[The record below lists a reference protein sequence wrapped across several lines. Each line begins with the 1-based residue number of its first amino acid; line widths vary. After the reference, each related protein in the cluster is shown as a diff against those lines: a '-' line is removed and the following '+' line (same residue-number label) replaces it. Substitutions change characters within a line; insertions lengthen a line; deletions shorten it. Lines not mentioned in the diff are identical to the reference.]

1 MPSGLLGLA
10 RAGLSSVQ
18 PGADEHQRPQGSSLN
33 VGARYG
39 LVMSPCGTNINGMV
53 VVDQLFIL
61 LPWPQSPS
69 QSVMNYLVRNIEKL
83 FYSLFVFNLFN

>member
-10 RAGLSSVQ
+10 RAGISSVQ
-18 PGADEHQRPQGSSLN
+18 LGADEHQRPQGSSLD
-33 VGARYG
+33 VGARYS

-61 LPWPQSPS
+61 LPWPPVSRSS
-69 QSVMNYLVRNIEKL
+69 QLDVIYEERMGGLIL
-83 FYSLFVFNLFN
+83 MLI